1 MGDLFYL
8 IFFSAAGAFC
18 ILASILN
25 WNFFFNNS
33 RARPFVKFL
42 GRNGARV
49 FYALLGLFL
58 MFAGY
63 MSQG

>member
-25 WNFFFNNS
+25 WNFFFNNA
-33 RARPFVKFL
+33 RATPFVKFL
-42 GRNGARV
+42 GRTGARV
-49 FYALLGLFL
+49 FYVLLGLFL